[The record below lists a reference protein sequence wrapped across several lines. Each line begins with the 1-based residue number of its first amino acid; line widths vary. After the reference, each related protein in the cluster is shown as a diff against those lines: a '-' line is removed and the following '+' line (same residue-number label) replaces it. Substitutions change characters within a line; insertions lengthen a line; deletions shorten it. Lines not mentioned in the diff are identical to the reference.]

1 LTGHNRC
8 GIAVDVVPDVI
19 GVLGR
24 VVERDAQL
32 ARMQVGLCRQ
42 RGDALFLPAFQL
54 AQTGDDLPDVGPA
67 ANAARRS

>member
-1 LTGHNRC
+1 M
-8 GIAVDVVPDVI
+8 PDVI

-24 VVERDAQL
+24 VVDRDAQL

-42 RGDALFLPAFQL
+42 RGDALFLPAFSSRRR
-54 AQTGDDLPDVGPA
+54 AMISQTSGPA